1 MQTTTKIS
9 KEPYH
14 TYYDISILNNT
25 PDTGEIAKQIVYDKT
40 WTGDGIIQDA
50 DDYFVSVAR
59 FNVQT
64 TNALPSFIAEPLQG
78 STDINDLIYQVGII
92 INQGPTFDAVQK
104 RVTYLPTTDGLIL
117 YGSTSSSKLGN
128 PYYYVYNINHFIKMI
143 NDALEFCCI
152 ALAIDVCFMVYDE
165 ITTLCLMYV
174 PSTWQTFIQIH
185 FNAQL
190 QNLFDGFDWTF
201 ENNFKILFNGP
212 TNIPRLN
219 TYKDSE
225 RITTTTRQYG
235 TKTYFILRQSFSTLP
250 IMNPVQSIVFVTSLL
265 PVNQTLSTP
274 QVVYG
279 NTAYYPQ
286 GSSNS
291 SGNDVS
297 PIITDFIVPCDALN
311 SQYKANILYQLS
323 GEYRLFDLVANDSI
337 KSVQLEIKWKDKYNN
352 IRNLQLASGNSCNI
366 KLMFR
371 RKDFYNIA
379 LK

>member
-1 MQTTTKIS
+1 MQTQTKLYN
-9 KEPYH
+9 EPFH

-25 PDTGEIAKQIVYDKT
+25 PDSGAIAPQIVYDKT
-40 WTGDGIIQDA
+40 WTGDGIIKNA
-50 DDYFVSVAR
+50 SDYFVSVAR

-64 TNALPSFIAEPLQG
+64 TNALPAFIAEPLQG
-78 STDINDLIYQVGII
+78 SSNINDLIYQVGII
-92 INQGPTFDAVQK
+92 INQGPSFDATQK
-104 RVTYLPTTDGLIL
+104 RVTYLPTTDGLTL
-117 YGSTSSSKLGN
+117 FGNNTGSKLGN

-143 NDALEFCCI
+143 NNALEFCCVTRG
-152 ALAIDVCFMVYDE
+152 IDVCFMVYDE
-165 ITTLCLMYV
+165 TTTLCQMYV

-201 ENNFKILFNGP
+201 ENNFKLLFNQE
-212 TNIPRLN
+212 TNIPRMN

-225 RITTTTRQYG
+225 RITTTTQQYG
-235 TKTYFILRQSFSTLP
+235 TKTYYILRQTFSTLP
-250 IMNPVQSIVFVTSLL
+250 VMNPVQSIVFVTSLL

-279 NTAYYPQ
+279 DSQYYPEKT
-286 GSSNS
+286 SNS

-297 PIITDFIVPCDALN
+297 PIITDFIVPCDALG
-311 SQYKANILYQLS
+311 SQYKANILYQPN
-323 GEYRLFDLVANDSI
+323 GEYRLFDLVANDNI

-371 RKDFYNIA
+371 RKDYNNVT
-379 LK
+379 L

>member
-1 MQTTTKIS
+1 MQTNTKFL

-25 PDTGEIAKQIVYDKT
+25 PDTGAIAPTIVYDKT
-40 WTGDGIIQDA
+40 WTGDGIIKDA

-59 FNVQT
+59 FNIQT
-64 TNALPSFIAEPLQG
+64 TNVLPSFIAEPLQG
-78 STDINDLIYQVGII
+78 SSNINDLIYQVGII
-92 INQGPTFDAVQK
+92 INQGPTFDAIQR
-104 RVTYLPTTDGLIL
+104 RVTYLPTIDGLTL
-117 YGSTSSSKLGN
+117 YGNTSGSMLGN
-128 PYYYVYNINHFIKMI
+128 PYYYVFNINHFLKMI
-143 NDALEFCCI
+143 NNALEHCCI
-152 ALAIDVCFMVYDE
+152 ALGIDVCFMVYDE
-165 ITTLCLMYV
+165 PTTLCHMYV

-185 FNAQL
+185 FNSQL
-190 QNLFDGFDWTF
+190 QNLFDGFNWSF
-201 ENNFKILFNGP
+201 QNNFKLLFNQE
-212 TNIPRLN
+212 TNIPRMN
-219 TYKDSE
+219 TYTDSQ
-225 RITTTTRQYG
+225 RITTTTQQYG
-235 TKTYFILRQSFSTLP
+235 TKSYYILRQSFSTLP
-250 IMNPVQSIVFVTSLL
+250 VMNPVQSIVFVTSLL

-279 NTAYYPQ
+279 NSNYYPP

-311 SQYKANILYQLS
+311 SQYKANILYQPS

-352 IRNLQLASGNSCNI
+352 VRNLQLASGNSCNI

-371 RKDFYNIA
+371 RKDFNNVV
-379 LK
+379 L